1 MRKKKSKSVAAR
13 TAGVLAIVVA
23 VLLAIFLLGRYGWKL
38 GGFRACQGAAIEAV
52 EVTDRQVSITGCCPG
67 SFPEGFLGYHAEE
80 SDGTL
85 YVGFRFSGLFGFFET
100 GDFSVSIP
108 VQGEIRAVVM
118 KTAANESLIWEAE
131 DAQVPDEAV
140 DETPDTVEDIPAGT
154 PDEAPAEAANEAP
167 DETPDAAAD
176 ETEADAPAPD
186 EQPTVLEAYA
196 TVIGEYYTALDEG
209 WDAAELMEA
218 GLNYM
223 AADSHHGAPLE
234 EIGYAVTDLDGDGTE
249 ELAIGSMVEDE
260 FFGKMIFSLYTLDGE
275 GVPQLLFDST
285 ERNRYYY
292 AGGFRFANLGSS
304 GWNDS
309 FVTTLKLEDK
319 ELIDM
324 TYTTDPADYVQM
336 ELTPFSQW
344 VK

>member
-13 TAGVLAIVVA
+13 IAGALAIVVA
-23 VLLAIFLLGRYGWKL
+23 VSLAIFLLGRYGWML

-52 EVTDRQVSITGCCPG
+52 E
-67 SFPEGFLGYHAEE
+67 
-80 SDGTL
+80 
-85 YVGFRFSGLFGFFET
+85 
-100 GDFSVSIP
+100 
-108 VQGEIRAVVM
+108 
-118 KTAANESLIWEAE
+118 
-131 DAQVPDEAV
+131 
-140 DETPDTVEDIPAGT
+140 
-154 PDEAPAEAANEAP
+154 
-167 DETPDAAAD
+167 
-176 ETEADAPAPD
+176 
-186 EQPTVLEAYA
+186 
-196 TVIGEYYTALDEG
+196 
-209 WDAAELMEA
+209 
-218 GLNYM
+218 
-223 AADSHHGAPLE
+223 
-234 EIGYAVTDLDGDGTE
+234 VTDLDGDGTE

-260 FFGKMIFSLYTLDGE
+260 FFGKMIFSLYTLDGD

-304 GWNDS
+304 DWNDS